1 MNRSS
6 ILVIGSLN
14 YDMFLHVQRMPVI
27 GETYPADGLNISGG
41 GKGSILGTMLGALLL
56 AALKIGMI
64 VIGVQ
69 SFWQFVVT
77 GIIIV
82 IAAYF
87 ETIQDKLSKMMLKR
101 KANVENV
108 K

>member
-1 MNRSS
+1 MS
-6 ILVIGSLN
+6 
-14 YDMFLHVQRMPVI
+14 
-27 GETYPADGLNISGG
+27 G
-41 GKGSILGTMLGALLL
+41 GKGTVLGTFLGALLL

-69 SFWQFVVT
+69 SFWQFIVT

-87 ETIQDKLSKMMLKR
+87 ETIQDKLAAMMFQRSSASAVAK
-101 KANVENV
+101 
-108 K
+108 

>member
-1 MNRSS
+1 MIMLANLGTGEPASGEGYELDA
-6 ILVIGSLN
+6 IAAAAVGGT
-14 YDMFLHVQRMPVI
+14 RM
-27 GETYPADGLNISGG
+27 AG
-41 GKGSILGTMLGALLL
+41 GKGTILGTMLGALLL

-87 ETIQDKLSKMMLKR
+87 ETIQDKLSAMIYKKQE
-101 KANVENV
+101 KAAAAAE